1 MTAPDLATTAG
12 RPLVGQT
19 AVVTGAAAGIGAA
32 IAARL
37 AAAGARVLAA
47 DIDEQRLAASA
58 AGIGADWAA
67 VDVRSRESVLGLAR
81 AAADRLGAV
90 DILVCNAGV
99 CESAPLLDLTQAEWD
114 RTLEINVRGMFFCA
128 QAFAAA
134 MVERGSGCLITISSV
149 SGRQGD
155 PTLAHYCASKF
166 AVIGFTQSFA
176 REFGPRGIRA
186 NAICPG
192 TVDTEMGRRLAGEWG
207 MTLAEL
213 AERDQVI
220 KRPVRPE
227 EIGDAAVFLA
237 ASQII
242 TGQALNVDGGLVFS

>member
-1 MTAPDLATTAG
+1 VTGGPG
-12 RPLVGQT
+12 SGPLDGQA
-19 AVVTGAAAGIGAA
+19 AVVTGAATGIGRA

-37 AAAGARVLAA
+37 VQAGARVLAA
-47 DIDEQRLAASA
+47 DVDQQRLAGA
-58 AGIGADWAA
+58 AAEIGADWAVA
-67 VDVRSRESVLGLAR
+67 DVRSRESVLELER
-81 AAADRLGAV
+81 AAARKLGHV

-99 CESAPLLDLTQAEWD
+99 CTSAPLLELTQAEWD
-114 RTLEINVRGMFFCA
+114 RTLEINIRGMFFCA
-128 QAFAAA
+128 QAFAVQ
-134 MVERGSGCLITISSV
+134 MVEHRSGCLITISSV

-155 PTLAHYCASKF
+155 PTLGHYCASKF

-176 REFGPRGIRA
+176 REFGPHGIRA

-192 TVDTEMGRRLAGEWG
+192 TVDTEMGRRLAQEWG
-207 MTLAEL
+207 MTISEL

-220 KRPVRPE
+220 KRPVQPE

-237 ASQII
+237 TSQII

>member
-1 MTAPDLATTAG
+1 VNGAAG
-12 RPLVGQT
+12 GGSLDGQT
-19 AVVTGAAAGIGAA
+19 AVVTGAATGIGRA

-37 AAAGARVLAA
+37 VEAGARVLAA
-47 DIDEQRLAASA
+47 DIDEARLSA
-58 AGIGADWAA
+58 AAGEIGADWAG
-67 VDVRSRESVLGLAR
+67 VDVRSRESVLGLER
-81 AAADRLGAV
+81 AARDKLGHV

-99 CESAPLLDLTQAEWD
+99 CTSAPLLDLTEAEWD
-114 RTLEINVRGMFFCA
+114 RTLEINIRGMFFCA
-128 QAFAAA
+128 QAFAAQ

-166 AVIGFTQSFA
+166 AVLGFTQSFA
-176 REFGPRGIRA
+176 REFGPHGLRA

-192 TVDTEMGRRLAGEWG
+192 SVDTEMGRSLAAEWG
-207 MTLAEL
+207 MTIAEL

-220 KRPVRPE
+220 KRPVQPE
-227 EIGDAAVFLA
+227 EIGDVAVFLA
-237 ASQII
+237 TSRII

>member
-1 MTAPDLATTAG
+1 VTTAASQG
-12 RPLVGQT
+12 PLAGQT
-19 AVVTGAAAGIGAA
+19 AVVTGAATGIGQAV
-32 IAARL
+32 AARL
-37 AAAGARVLAA
+37 TAAGARVLAT
-47 DIDEQRLAASA
+47 DIDEERLAASA
-58 AGIGADWAA
+58 AGIGAEWALA
-67 VDVRSRESVLGLAR
+67 DVRSRDSVRDL
-81 AAADRLGAV
+81 AAAAASRLGAV

-99 CESAPLLDLTQAEWD
+99 CTSAPLLDLTQDEWD

-128 QAFAAA
+128 QAFAGA
-134 MVERGSGCLITISSV
+134 MAERGSGCLITISSV

-176 REFGPRGIRA
+176 REFGSRGIRA

-192 TVDTEMGRRLAGEWG
+192 TVDTEMGRRLAAEWG
-207 MTLAEL
+207 MTLAGL

-237 ASQII
+237 SSQII

>member
-1 MTAPDLATTAG
+1 MTVRAG
-12 RPLVGQT
+12 QGPLDGQA
-19 AVVTGAAAGIGAA
+19 AVVTGAATGIGAA

-37 AAAGARVLAA
+37 AEAGARVLIA
-47 DIDEQRLAASA
+47 DVDEERLAASA
-58 AGIGADWAA
+58 AAIGAESAP

-81 AAADRLGAV
+81 AAADQLGPV

-99 CESAPLLDLTQAEWD
+99 CASAPLLDLTQAEWD
-114 RTLEINVRGMFFCA
+114 RTLEINTRGMFLCA
-128 QAFAAA
+128 QAFAPQ
-134 MVERGSGCLITISSV
+134 MMERGSGCLITISSV

-176 REFGPRGIRA
+176 REFGPHGIRA

-192 TVDTEMGRRLAGEWG
+192 CVDTEMGRRLAAEWG
-207 MTLAEL
+207 MTIAEL

-220 KRPVRPE
+220 KRPIQPE
-227 EIGDAAVFLA
+227 EIGNAAVFLA
-237 ASQII
+237 SSQII

>member
-1 MTAPDLATTAG
+1 VSGAADRGPLA
-12 RPLVGQT
+12 GQ
-19 AVVTGAAAGIGAA
+19 AVVVTGAAAGIGRA
-32 IAARL
+32 IAARMVQ
-37 AAAGARVLAA
+37 AGARVLAA
-47 DIDEQRLAASA
+47 DIDRDRLAGTA
-58 AGIGADWAA
+58 AEIGAEWAM
-67 VDVRSRESVLGLAR
+67 VDVRSQDSVLGLER
-81 AAADRLGAV
+81 AAAESLGRV

-99 CESAPLLDLTQAEWD
+99 CASVPLLELTEAEWD
-114 RTLEINVRGMFFCA
+114 RTLQVNIRGMFFCA
-128 QAFAAA
+128 QAFAAR
-134 MVERGSGCLITISSV
+134 MVERRSGCLITISSV

-155 PTLAHYCASKF
+155 PTLAHYSASKF

-176 REFGPRGIRA
+176 REFGPHGIRA

-192 TVDTEMGRRLAGEWG
+192 TVDTEMGRRLAEQWG
-207 MTLAEL
+207 MTIAEL

-237 ASQII
+237 TSRII